1 MSYIR
6 IIIMIIII
14 IIILISIPLTK
25 IIKVNCL
32 VTVSFIYEMDF
43 VICEFLTNDKNK
55 YFDDVL
61 RNVDSKDYLKTV
73 SLRSLLWFP
82 QELGCLEVPLSR
94 HAPVLLCL
102 LIGRDLNTCVERWTD
117 VLEFVRTTSHDYSHT
132 RLWERCTKKKK
143 NSTTF

>member
-1 MSYIR
+1 
-6 IIIMIIII
+6 MIIII

-73 SLRSLLWFP
+73 SLRSLL
-82 QELGCLEVPLSR
+82 
-94 HAPVLLCL
+94 
-102 LIGRDLNTCVERWTD
+102 
-117 VLEFVRTTSHDYSHT
+117 
-132 RLWERCTKKKK
+132 
-143 NSTTF
+143 